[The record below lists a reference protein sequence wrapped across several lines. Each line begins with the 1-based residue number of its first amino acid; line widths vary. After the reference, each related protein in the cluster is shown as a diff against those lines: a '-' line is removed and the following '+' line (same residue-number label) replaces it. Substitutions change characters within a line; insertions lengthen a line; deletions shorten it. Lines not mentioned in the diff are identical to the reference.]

1 MKHFKKV
8 SLMLAV
14 LCMWV
19 GCVMTVQAANGPNT
33 GEYSAAY
40 INIYY
45 RDGTNPTTTNHLV
58 YAAGTQKTE
67 TVKGAVYDKKTNTLT
82 LTNYKHPTMS
92 IEVNEMGDDFKIKLV
107 GDNQIKGLAVWGFGY
122 GGSVEVFG
130 DGTLTVNKNKEDSA
144 GIIMQPEGTK
154 AVFKVSGK
162 AVVDVYAGTDKMPF
176 YVKAISEKYKN
187 CVDADTDKVLKTET
201 AYTDR
206 YIRHHVVTL
215 SDEPSVFEVYM
226 KDGDANSKYAI
237 DMYDTSYYIYKL
249 IYCKELNLYYAH
261 ELEHGYSAFNPSN
274 MGYYR
279 TLEEIS
285 AYTYSSRSSGEQEYI
300 EDKTGKKCIF
310 ELDIKNGVT
319 SYIKCDLISIGSI
332 TDSTGEAADWYIG
345 QPSSDNV
352 VFTQDEWYNLDKKGS
367 GYTASYVRELI
378 KGYVNVYVSGTSW
391 HLTAKK
397 TTGCKHKE
405 QVQSVKKK
413 ATFVSD
419 GKLVTKCKSCGKT
432 LSTKK
437 INKISNVKLSKS
449 IYTYDKKAKKP
460 TVTVKDNKG
469 KKLKKGT
476 DYTVTYAKGRKSI
489 GSYKVTIQ
497 LKSKKYSGKKT
508 LTFRIAPAGTA
519 IKSVKAGKAKVTVNW
534 KQQTKNT
541 SGYIIQCSTNKSFKG
556 SILTTVSSNKAKSK
570 QVTKLSAKKKY
581 YVRICTYKNVKK
593 NGKTTKIC
601 SDWSSAVTVKT
612 K

>member
-19 GCVMTVQAANGPNT
+19 GCVLTVQAANGPNT

-40 INIYY
+40 INIYN
-45 RDGTNPTTTNHLV
+45 RGGTNTNHFV
-58 YAAGTQKTE
+58 YVTGSQKAE

-92 IEVNEMGDDFKIKLV
+92 IEANEMGDDFKIKLV
-107 GDNQIKGLAVWGFGY
+107 GDNQIKSLIVWGYGY
-122 GGSVEVFG
+122 GGSVEILG
-130 DGTLTVNKNKEDSA
+130 DGTLTINKNKGKNC
-144 GIIMQPEGTK
+144 GITMQPEGTK
-154 AVFKVSGK
+154 AVLKVSGK

-176 YVKAISEKYKN
+176 YVNSISEKYKN
-187 CVDADTDKVLKTET
+187 CVDADTDKTLKTEP

-206 YIRHHVVTL
+206 YIMHHVVCL
-215 SDEPSVFEVYM
+215 SDTPYVFDVYT
-226 KDGDANSKYAI
+226 KDGDVNSKYAI
-237 DMYDTSYYIYKL
+237 QIYDTSYYIYKL
-249 IYCKELNLYYAH
+249 IYCKSLNLYYAH
-261 ELEHGYSAFNPSN
+261 EIEYGNSSFNPFN
-274 MGYYR
+274 MGYTR
-279 TLEEIS
+279 TMEEIS
-285 AYTYSSRSSGEQEYI
+285 AYTFKSKTSGAQEYI
-300 EDKTGKKCIF
+300 DNKTGKKCIF
-310 ELDIKNGVT
+310 DLEVENGVL
-319 SYIKCDLISIGSI
+319 SYVKCDLISIGSI
-332 TDSTGEAADWYIG
+332 TDSNGEAADWYIG

-352 VFTQDEWYNLDKKGS
+352 VLTKEEWYNLDKDGS
-367 GYTASYVRELI
+367 GYTASYEREPI
-378 KGYVNVYVSGTSW
+378 KGYVNIYVSGTSY

-405 QVQSVKKK
+405 QIQSVKKK
-413 ATFVSD
+413 ATFNAD
-419 GKLVTKCKSCGKT
+419 GKLVTKCKSCGET

-460 TVTVKDNKG
+460 TVTVKDTKG
-469 KKLKKGT
+469 KKLKKGK
-476 DYTVTYAKGRKSI
+476 DYTVTYAKGRKAI
-489 GSYKVTIQ
+489 GNYKVTIQ
-497 LKSKKYSGKKT
+497 LKGKKYNGKET
-508 LTFRIAPAGTA
+508 LTFRIAPAGTTV
-519 IKSVKAGKAKVTVNW
+519 KSVKAGKAKVTVNW

-570 QVTKLSAKKKY
+570 QITKLSTKKQY
-581 YVRICTYKNVKK
+581 YVRLCTYKNVKK

-601 SDWSSAVTVKT
+601 SDWSNAVAVKT

>member
-40 INIYY
+40 INIYN
-45 RDGTNPTTTNHLV
+45 RGGTNTNHFV
-58 YAAGTQKTE
+58 YVTGSQKAE

-92 IEVNEMGDDFKIKLV
+92 IEANEMGDDFKIKLV
-107 GDNQIKGLAVWGFGY
+107 GDNQIKSLIVWGYGY
-122 GGSVEVFG
+122 GGSVEILG
-130 DGTLTVNKNKEDSA
+130 DGTLTINKNKGKNC
-144 GIIMQPEGTK
+144 GITMQPEGTK
-154 AVFKVSGK
+154 AVLKVSGK

-176 YVKAISEKYKN
+176 YVNSISEKYKN
-187 CVDADTDKVLKTET
+187 CVDADTDKTLKTEA

-206 YIRHHVVTL
+206 YIMHHVVCL
-215 SDEPSVFEVYM
+215 SDTPYVFDVYT

-237 DMYDTSYYIYKL
+237 QIYDTSYYIYKL
-249 IYCKELNLYYAH
+249 IYCKSLNLYYAH
-261 ELEHGYSAFNPSN
+261 EIEYGNSSFNPFN
-274 MGYYR
+274 MGYTR
-279 TLEEIS
+279 TMEEIS
-285 AYTYSSRSSGEQEYI
+285 AYTFKSKTSGAQEYI
-300 EDKTGKKCIF
+300 DNKTGKKCIF
-310 ELDIKNGVT
+310 DLEVENGVL
-319 SYIKCDLISIGSI
+319 SYVKCDLISIGSI
-332 TDSTGEAADWYIG
+332 ADSNGEAADWYIG

-352 VFTQDEWYNLDKKGS
+352 VLTKEEWYNLDKDGS
-367 GYTASYVRELI
+367 GYTASYEREPI
-378 KGYVNVYVSGTSW
+378 KGYVNIYVSGTSY

-405 QVQSVKKK
+405 QIQSVKKK
-413 ATFVSD
+413 ATFNAD
-419 GKLVTKCKSCGKT
+419 GKLVTKCKSCGET

-460 TVTVKDNKG
+460 TVTVKDSKG
-469 KKLKKGT
+469 KKLKNGT
-476 DYTVTYAKGRKSI
+476 DYTVTYASGRKSI
-489 GSYKVTIQ
+489 GSYKVTVQ
-497 LKSKKYSGKKT
+497 LKGKKYSGKKT
-508 LTFRIAPAGTA
+508 LTFRIAPAGTTV
-519 IKSVKAGKAKVTVNW
+519 KSVKAGKAKVTVNW

-570 QVTKLSAKKKY
+570 QITKLSTKKQY

-601 SDWSSAVTVKT
+601 SDWSNAVAVKT

>member
-40 INIYY
+40 INIYN
-45 RDGTNPTTTNHLV
+45 RGGTNTNHFV
-58 YAAGTQKTE
+58 YVTGSQKAE

-92 IEVNEMGDDFKIKLV
+92 IEANEMGDDFKIKLV
-107 GDNQIKGLAVWGFGY
+107 GDNQIKSLIVWGYGY
-122 GGSVEVFG
+122 GGSVEILG
-130 DGTLTVNKNKEDSA
+130 DGTLTINKNKGKNC
-144 GIIMQPEGTK
+144 GITMQPEGTK
-154 AVFKVSGK
+154 AVLKVSGK

-176 YVKAISEKYKN
+176 YVNSISEKYKN
-187 CVDADTDKVLKTET
+187 CVDADTDKTLKTEA

-206 YIRHHVVTL
+206 YIMHHVVCL
-215 SDEPSVFEVYM
+215 SDTPYVFDVYT

-237 DMYDTSYYIYKL
+237 QIYDTSYYIYKL
-249 IYCKELNLYYAH
+249 IYCKSLNLYYAH
-261 ELEHGYSAFNPSN
+261 EIEYGNSSFNPFN
-274 MGYYR
+274 MGYTR
-279 TLEEIS
+279 TMEEIS
-285 AYTYSSRSSGEQEYI
+285 AYTFKSKTSGAQEYI
-300 EDKTGKKCIF
+300 DNKTGKKCIF
-310 ELDIKNGVT
+310 DLEVENGVL
-319 SYIKCDLISIGSI
+319 SYVKCDLISIGSI
-332 TDSTGEAADWYIG
+332 TDSNGEAADWYIG

-352 VFTQDEWYNLDKKGS
+352 VLTKEEWYNLDKDGS
-367 GYTASYVRELI
+367 GYTASYVREPI
-378 KGYVNVYVSGTSW
+378 KGYVNIYVSGTSY

-413 ATFVSD
+413 ATFSAD
-419 GKLVTKCKSCGKT
+419 GKLVTKCKSCGET

-460 TVTVKDNKG
+460 TVTVKDTKG
-469 KKLKKGT
+469 KKLKKGK
-476 DYTVTYAKGRKSI
+476 DYTVTYAKGRKAI
-489 GSYKVTIQ
+489 GNYKVTIQ
-497 LKSKKYSGKKT
+497 LKGKKYNGKET
-508 LTFRIAPAGTA
+508 LTFRIAPAGTTV
-519 IKSVKAGKAKVTVNW
+519 KSVKAGKAKVTVNW
-534 KQQTKNT
+534 KMQTRNT
-541 SGYIIQCSTNKSFKG
+541 NGYIIQYSSNKSFRNVKQ
-556 SILTTVSSNKAKSK
+556 ITISSNKAKSK
-570 QVTKLSAKKKY
+570 QITKLSTKKQY
-581 YVRICTYKNVKK
+581 YVRLCTYKNVKK

-601 SDWSSAVTVKT
+601 SDWSNAVAVKT

>member
-40 INIYY
+40 INIYN
-45 RDGTNPTTTNHLV
+45 RGGTNTNHFV
-58 YAAGTQKTE
+58 YVTGSQKAE

-92 IEVNEMGDDFKIKLV
+92 IEANEMGDDFKIKLV
-107 GDNQIKGLAVWGFGY
+107 GDNQIKSLIVWGYGY
-122 GGSVEVFG
+122 GGSVEILG
-130 DGTLTVNKNKEDSA
+130 DGTLMINKNKEKNC

-154 AVFKVSGK
+154 AVLKVSGK

-176 YVKAISEKYKN
+176 YVNSISEKYKK
-187 CVDADTDKVLKTET
+187 CVDADTDKTLKTEA

-206 YIRHHVVTL
+206 YIMHHVVCL
-215 SDEPSVFEVYM
+215 SDTPYVFDVYT

-237 DMYDTSYYIYKL
+237 QIYDTSYYIYKL
-249 IYCKELNLYYAH
+249 IYCKSLNLYYAH
-261 ELEHGYSAFNPSN
+261 EIEYGNSSFNPFN
-274 MGYYR
+274 MGYTR
-279 TLEEIS
+279 TMEEIS
-285 AYTYSSRSSGEQEYI
+285 AYTFKSKTSGAQEYI
-300 EDKTGKKCIF
+300 DNKTGKKCIF
-310 ELDIKNGVT
+310 DLEVENGVL
-319 SYIKCDLISIGSI
+319 SYVKCDLISIGSI
-332 TDSTGEAADWYIG
+332 TDSNGEAADWYIG

-352 VFTQDEWYNLDKKGS
+352 VLTKEEWYNLDKDGS
-367 GYTASYVRELI
+367 GYTASYEREPI
-378 KGYVNVYVSGTSW
+378 KGYVNIYVSGTSY
-391 HLTAKK
+391 HMTAKK

-405 QVQSVKKK
+405 QIQSVKKK
-413 ATFVSD
+413 ATFNAD
-419 GKLVTKCKSCGKT
+419 GKVVTKCKSCGET

-460 TVTVKDNKG
+460 TVTVKDTKG
-469 KKLKKGT
+469 KKLKKGK
-476 DYTVTYAKGRKSI
+476 DYTVTYAKGRKAI
-489 GSYKVTIQ
+489 GNYKVTIQ
-497 LKSKKYSGKKT
+497 LKGKKYNGKET
-508 LTFRIAPAGTA
+508 LTFRIAPAGTTV
-519 IKSVKAGKAKVTVNW
+519 KSVKAGKAKVTVNW

-570 QVTKLSAKKKY
+570 QITKLSTKKQY
-581 YVRICTYKNVKK
+581 YVRLCTYKNVKK

-601 SDWSSAVTVKT
+601 SDWSNAVAVKT

>member
-1 MKHFKKV
+1 MGMKHFKKV

-40 INIYY
+40 INIYN
-45 RDGTNPTTTNHLV
+45 RGGTNTNHFV
-58 YAAGTQKTE
+58 YVTGSQKAE

-92 IEVNEMGDDFKIKLV
+92 IEANEMGDDFKIKLV
-107 GDNQIKGLAVWGFGY
+107 GDNQIKSLIVWGYGY
-122 GGSVEVFG
+122 GGSVEILG
-130 DGTLTVNKNKEDSA
+130 DGTLTINKNKEKNC
-144 GIIMQPEGTK
+144 GITMQPEGTK
-154 AVFKVSGK
+154 AVLKVSGK

-176 YVKAISEKYKN
+176 YVNSISEKYKN
-187 CVDADTDKVLKTET
+187 CVDADTDKTLKTEA

-206 YIRHHVVTL
+206 YIMHHVVCL
-215 SDEPSVFEVYM
+215 SDEPSVFELYM

-249 IYCKELNLYYAH
+249 IYCKSLNLYYAH
-261 ELEHGYSAFNPSN
+261 EIEHGYSAFNPSN
-274 MGYYR
+274 MGYYK

-285 AYTYSSRSSGEQEYI
+285 AYTYKSKSSGEQEYI

-319 SYIKCDLISIGSI
+319 SYVKCDLISIGSI
-332 TDSTGEAADWYIG
+332 TDSNGEAADWYIG

-352 VFTQDEWYNLDKKGS
+352 VLTKEEWYNLDKDGS
-367 GYTASYVRELI
+367 GYTASYVREPI
-378 KGYVNVYVSGTSW
+378 KGYVNIYVSGTSY

-413 ATFVSD
+413 ATFNAD
-419 GKLVTKCKSCGKT
+419 GKLVTKCKSCGDT

-460 TVTVKDNKG
+460 VVTVKDTKG
-469 KKLKKGT
+469 KKLKKGK
-476 DYTVTYAKGRKSI
+476 DYTVTYAKGRKAI
-489 GSYKVTIQ
+489 GNYKVTIQ
-497 LKSKKYSGKKT
+497 LKGKKYNGKET
-508 LTFRIAPAGTA
+508 LTFRIAPAGTTV
-519 IKSVKAGKAKVTVNW
+519 KSVKAGKAKVTVNW

-570 QVTKLSAKKKY
+570 QITKLSTKKQY
-581 YVRICTYKNVKK
+581 YVRLCTYKNVKK

-601 SDWSSAVTVKT
+601 SDWSNAVVVKT

>member
-40 INIYY
+40 INIYN
-45 RDGTNPTTTNHLV
+45 RGGTNTNHFV
-58 YAAGTQKTE
+58 YVTGSQKAE

-92 IEVNEMGDDFKIKLV
+92 IEANEMGDDFKIKLV
-107 GDNQIKGLAVWGFGY
+107 GDNQIKSLIVWGYGY
-122 GGSVEVFG
+122 GGSVEILG
-130 DGTLTVNKNKEDSA
+130 DGTLTINKNKGKNC
-144 GIIMQPEGTK
+144 GITMQPEGTK
-154 AVFKVSGK
+154 AVLKVSGK

-176 YVKAISEKYKN
+176 YVNSISEKYKN
-187 CVDADTDKVLKTET
+187 CVDADTDKTLKTEP

-206 YIRHHVVTL
+206 YIMHHVVCL
-215 SDEPSVFEVYM
+215 SDTPYVFDVYT
-226 KDGDANSKYAI
+226 KDGDVNSKYAI
-237 DMYDTSYYIYKL
+237 QIYDTSYYIYKL
-249 IYCKELNLYYAH
+249 IYCKSLNLYYAH
-261 ELEHGYSAFNPSN
+261 EIEYGNSSFNPFN
-274 MGYYR
+274 MGYTR
-279 TLEEIS
+279 TMEEIS
-285 AYTYSSRSSGEQEYI
+285 AYTFKSKTSGAQEYI
-300 EDKTGKKCIF
+300 DNKTGKKCIF
-310 ELDIKNGVT
+310 DLEVENGVL
-319 SYIKCDLISIGSI
+319 SYVKCDLISIGSI
-332 TDSTGEAADWYIG
+332 TDSNGEAADWYIG

-352 VFTQDEWYNLDKKGS
+352 VLTKEEWYNLDKDGS
-367 GYTASYVRELI
+367 GYTASYEREPI
-378 KGYVNVYVSGTSW
+378 KGYVNIYVSGTSY

-405 QVQSVKKK
+405 QIQSVKKK
-413 ATFVSD
+413 ATFNAD
-419 GKLVTKCKSCGKT
+419 GKLVTKCKSCGET

-460 TVTVKDNKG
+460 TVTVKDTKG
-469 KKLKKGT
+469 KKLKKGK
-476 DYTVTYAKGRKSI
+476 DYTVTYAKGRKAI
-489 GSYKVTIQ
+489 GNYKVTIQ
-497 LKSKKYSGKKT
+497 LKGKKYNGKET
-508 LTFRIAPAGTA
+508 LTFRIAPAGTTV
-519 IKSVKAGKAKVTVNW
+519 KSVKAGKAKVTVNW

-570 QVTKLSAKKKY
+570 QITKLSTKKQY
-581 YVRICTYKNVKK
+581 YVRLCTYKNVKK

-601 SDWSSAVTVKT
+601 SDWSNTVAVKT

>member
-40 INIYY
+40 INIYN
-45 RDGTNPTTTNHLV
+45 RGGTNTNHFV
-58 YAAGTQKTE
+58 YVTGSQKAE

-92 IEVNEMGDDFKIKLV
+92 IEANEMGDDFKIKLV
-107 GDNQIKGLAVWGFGY
+107 GDNQIKSLIVWGYGY
-122 GGSVEVFG
+122 GGSVEILG
-130 DGTLTVNKNKEDSA
+130 DGTLTINKNKGKNC
-144 GIIMQPEGTK
+144 GITMQPEGTK
-154 AVFKVSGK
+154 AVLKVSGK

-176 YVKAISEKYKN
+176 YVNSISEEYKN
-187 CVDADTDKVLKTET
+187 CVDADTDKTLKTEA

-206 YIRHHVVTL
+206 YITHPVVWL

-226 KDGDANSKYAI
+226 KDGDAKSKYAI

-249 IYCKELNLYYAH
+249 IYCKSLNLYYAH
-261 ELEHGYSAFNPSN
+261 EIEHGYSAFNPFN
-274 MGYYR
+274 MGYYK

-285 AYTYSSRSSGEQEYI
+285 AYTYRGKSSGEQEYI

-319 SYIKCDLISIGSI
+319 SYVKCDLISIGSI

-352 VFTQDEWYNLDKKGS
+352 VLTKEEWYNLDKDGS
-367 GYTASYVRELI
+367 GYTASYVREPI
-378 KGYVNVYVSGTSW
+378 KGYVNIYVSGTSY

-397 TTGCKHKE
+397 TTGCEHKE

-413 ATFVSD
+413 ATFSAD
-419 GKLVTKCKSCGKT
+419 GKLVTKCKSCGET

-460 TVTVKDNKG
+460 TVTVKDTKG
-469 KKLKKGT
+469 KKLKKGK
-476 DYTVTYAKGRKSI
+476 DYTVTYAKGRKAI
-489 GSYKVTIQ
+489 GNYKVTIQ
-497 LKSKKYSGKKT
+497 LKGKKYNGKET
-508 LTFRIAPAGTA
+508 LTFRIAPAGTS
-519 IKSVKAGKAKVTVNW
+519 IKSAKAGKTKVTVNW
-534 KQQTKNT
+534 KKQTRNT
-541 SGYIIQCSTNKSFKG
+541 SGYIIQYSANKSFRNVKQ
-556 SILTTVSSNKAKSK
+556 ITISSNKAKSK
-570 QVTKLSAKKKY
+570 QITKLSTKKQY

-601 SDWSSAVTVKT
+601 SDWSNAVAVKT

>member
-40 INIYY
+40 INIYN
-45 RDGTNPTTTNHLV
+45 RGGTNTNHFV
-58 YAAGTQKTE
+58 YVTGSQKAE

-92 IEVNEMGDDFKIKLV
+92 IEANEMGDDFKIKLV
-107 GDNQIKGLAVWGFGY
+107 GDNQIKSLIVWGYGY
-122 GGSVEVFG
+122 GGSVEILG
-130 DGTLTVNKNKEDSA
+130 DGTLTINKNKGKNC
-144 GIIMQPEGTK
+144 GITMQPEGTK
-154 AVFKVSGK
+154 AVLKVSGK

-176 YVKAISEKYKN
+176 YVNSISEKYKN
-187 CVDADTDKVLKTET
+187 CVDADTDKTLKTEA

-206 YIRHHVVTL
+206 YIMHHVVCL
-215 SDEPSVFEVYM
+215 SDTPYVFDVYT

-237 DMYDTSYYIYKL
+237 QIYDTSYYIYKL
-249 IYCKELNLYYAH
+249 IYCKSLNLYYAH
-261 ELEHGYSAFNPSN
+261 EIEYGNSSFNPFN
-274 MGYYR
+274 MGYTR
-279 TLEEIS
+279 TMEEIS
-285 AYTYSSRSSGEQEYI
+285 AYTFKSKTSGAQEYI
-300 EDKTGKKCIF
+300 DNKTGKKCIF
-310 ELDIKNGVT
+310 DLEVENGVL
-319 SYIKCDLISIGSI
+319 SYVKCDLISIGSI
-332 TDSTGEAADWYIG
+332 ADSNGEAADWYIG

-352 VFTQDEWYNLDKKGS
+352 VLTKEEWYNLDKDGS
-367 GYTASYVRELI
+367 GYTASYEREPI
-378 KGYVNVYVSGTSW
+378 KGYVNIYVSGTSY

-405 QVQSVKKK
+405 QIQSVKKK
-413 ATFVSD
+413 ATFNAD
-419 GKLVTKCKSCGKT
+419 GKLVTKCKSCGET

-460 TVTVKDNKG
+460 TVTVKDTKG
-469 KKLKKGT
+469 KKLKKGK
-476 DYTVTYAKGRKSI
+476 DYTVTYAKGRKAI
-489 GSYKVTIQ
+489 GNYKVTIQ
-497 LKSKKYSGKKT
+497 LKGKKYNGKET
-508 LTFRIAPAGTA
+508 LTFRIAPAGTTV
-519 IKSVKAGKAKVTVNW
+519 KSVKAGKAKVTVNW

-570 QVTKLSAKKKY
+570 QITKLSTKKQY
-581 YVRICTYKNVKK
+581 YVRLCTYKNVKK

-601 SDWSSAVTVKT
+601 SDWSNAVAVKT

>member
-1 MKHFKKV
+1 MGMKHFKKV

-40 INIYY
+40 INIYN
-45 RDGTNPTTTNHLV
+45 RGGTNTNHFV
-58 YAAGTQKTE
+58 YVTGSQKAE

-92 IEVNEMGDDFKIKLV
+92 IEANEMGDDFKIKLV
-107 GDNQIKGLAVWGFGY
+107 GDNQIKSLIVWGYGY
-122 GGSVEVFG
+122 GGSVEILG
-130 DGTLTVNKNKEDSA
+130 DGTLTINKNKEKNC
-144 GIIMQPEGTK
+144 GITMQPEGTK
-154 AVFKVSGK
+154 AVLKVSGK

-176 YVKAISEKYKN
+176 YVNSISEKYKN
-187 CVDADTDKVLKTET
+187 CVDADTDKTLKTEA

-206 YIRHHVVTL
+206 YITYPVVWL

-249 IYCKELNLYYAH
+249 IYCKSLNLYYAH
-261 ELEHGYSAFNPSN
+261 EIEHGYSAFNPFN
-274 MGYYR
+274 MGYYK

-285 AYTYSSRSSGEQEYI
+285 AYTYRGKSSGEQEYI

-310 ELDIKNGVT
+310 ELDIKNGVI
-319 SYIKCDLISIGSI
+319 SYVKCDLISIGSI
-332 TDSTGEAADWYIG
+332 TDSNGEAADWYIG

-352 VFTQDEWYNLDKKGS
+352 VLTKEEWYNLDKDGS
-367 GYTASYVRELI
+367 GYTASYVREPI
-378 KGYVNVYVSGTSW
+378 KGYVNIYVSGTSY

-413 ATFVSD
+413 ATFSAD
-419 GKLVTKCKSCGKT
+419 GKLVTKCKSCGET

-460 TVTVKDNKG
+460 TVTVKDTKG
-469 KKLKKGT
+469 KKLKKGK
-476 DYTVTYAKGRKSI
+476 DYTVTYAKGRKAI
-489 GSYKVTIQ
+489 GNYKVTIQ
-497 LKSKKYSGKKT
+497 LKGKKYNGKET
-508 LTFRIAPAGTA
+508 LTFRIAPAGTS
-519 IKSVKAGKAKVTVNW
+519 IKSAKAGKTKVAVNW
-534 KQQTKNT
+534 KMQTRNT
-541 SGYIIQCSTNKSFKG
+541 NGYIIQYSSNKSFRNVKQ
-556 SILTTVSSNKAKSK
+556 ITISSNKAKSK
-570 QVTKLSAKKKY
+570 QIPKLSTKKQY
-581 YVRICTYKNVKK
+581 YVRLCTYKNVKK

-601 SDWSSAVTVKT
+601 SDWSNAVAVKT

>member
-40 INIYY
+40 INIYN
-45 RDGTNPTTTNHLV
+45 RGGTNTNHFV
-58 YAAGTQKTE
+58 YVTGSQKAE

-92 IEVNEMGDDFKIKLV
+92 IEANEMGDDFKIKLV
-107 GDNQIKGLAVWGFGY
+107 GDNQIKSLIVWGYGY
-122 GGSVEVFG
+122 GGSVEILG
-130 DGTLTVNKNKEDSA
+130 DGTLTINKNKGKNC
-144 GIIMQPEGTK
+144 GITMQPEGTK
-154 AVFKVSGK
+154 AVLKVSGK

-176 YVKAISEKYKN
+176 YVNSISEEYKN
-187 CVDADTDKVLKTET
+187 CVDADTDKTLKTEA

-206 YIRHHVVTL
+206 YITHPVVWL

-226 KDGDANSKYAI
+226 KDGDAKSQYAI

-249 IYCKELNLYYAH
+249 IYCKSLNLYYAH
-261 ELEHGYSAFNPSN
+261 EIEHGYSAFNPFN
-274 MGYYR
+274 MGYYK

-285 AYTYSSRSSGEQEYI
+285 AYTYRGKSSGEQEYI

-319 SYIKCDLISIGSI
+319 SYVKCDLISIGSI

-352 VFTQDEWYNLDKKGS
+352 VLTKEEWYNLDKDGS
-367 GYTASYVRELI
+367 GYTASYVREPI
-378 KGYVNVYVSGTSW
+378 KGYVNIYVSGTSY

-397 TTGCKHKE
+397 TTGCEHKE

-413 ATFVSD
+413 ATFSAD
-419 GKLVTKCKSCGKT
+419 GKLVTKCKSCGET

-460 TVTVKDNKG
+460 TVTVKDTKG
-469 KKLKKGT
+469 KKLKKGK
-476 DYTVTYAKGRKSI
+476 DYTVTYAKGRKAI
-489 GSYKVTIQ
+489 GNYKVTIQ
-497 LKSKKYSGKKT
+497 LKGKKYNGKET
-508 LTFRIAPAGTA
+508 LTFRIAPAGTS
-519 IKSVKAGKAKVTVNW
+519 IKSAKAGKTKVAVNW
-534 KQQTKNT
+534 KMQTRNT
-541 SGYIIQCSTNKSFKG
+541 NGYIIQYSSNKSFRNVKQ
-556 SILTTVSSNKAKSK
+556 ITISSNKAKSK
-570 QVTKLSAKKKY
+570 QITKLSTKKQY
-581 YVRICTYKNVKK
+581 YVRLCTYKNVKK

-601 SDWSSAVTVKT
+601 SDWSNAVAVKT

>member
-40 INIYY
+40 INIYN
-45 RDGTNPTTTNHLV
+45 RGGTNTNHFV
-58 YAAGTQKTE
+58 YVTGSQKAE

-92 IEVNEMGDDFKIKLV
+92 IEANEMGDDFKIKLV
-107 GDNQIKGLAVWGFGY
+107 GDNQIKSLIVWGYGY
-122 GGSVEVFG
+122 GGSVEILG
-130 DGTLTVNKNKEDSA
+130 DGTLTINKNKEKNC
-144 GIIMQPEGTK
+144 GITMQPEGTK
-154 AVFKVSGK
+154 AVLKVSGK

-176 YVKAISEKYKN
+176 YVNSISEKYKN
-187 CVDADTDKVLKTET
+187 CVDADTDKTLKTEA

-206 YIRHHVVTL
+206 YIMHHVVCL
-215 SDEPSVFEVYM
+215 SDTPYVFDVYT
-226 KDGDANSKYAI
+226 KDGDVNSKYAI
-237 DMYDTSYYIYKL
+237 QIYDTSYYIYKL
-249 IYCKELNLYYAH
+249 IYCKSLNLYYAH
-261 ELEHGYSAFNPSN
+261 EIEYGNSSFNPFN
-274 MGYYR
+274 MGYTR
-279 TLEEIS
+279 TMEEIS
-285 AYTYSSRSSGEQEYI
+285 AYTFKSKTSGAQEYI
-300 EDKTGKKCIF
+300 DNKTGKKCIF
-310 ELDIKNGVT
+310 DLEVENGVL
-319 SYIKCDLISIGSI
+319 SYVKCDLISIGSI
-332 TDSTGEAADWYIG
+332 TDSNGEAADWYIG

-352 VFTQDEWYNLDKKGS
+352 VLTKEEWYNLDKDGS
-367 GYTASYVRELI
+367 GYTASYEREPI
-378 KGYVNVYVSGTSW
+378 KGYVNIYVSGTSY

-405 QVQSVKKK
+405 QIQSVKKK
-413 ATFVSD
+413 ATFNAD
-419 GKLVTKCKSCGKT
+419 GKLVTKCKSCGET

-437 INKISNVKLSKS
+437 INKISSVKLSKS

-460 TVTVKDNKG
+460 TVTVKDTKG
-469 KKLKKGT
+469 KKLKKGK
-476 DYTVTYAKGRKSI
+476 DYTVTYAKGRKAI
-489 GSYKVTIQ
+489 GNYKVTIQ
-497 LKSKKYSGKKT
+497 LKGKKYNGKET
-508 LTFRIAPAGTA
+508 LTFRIAPAGTTV
-519 IKSVKAGKAKVTVNW
+519 KSVKAGKAKVTVNW

-570 QVTKLSAKKKY
+570 QITKLSTKKQY
-581 YVRICTYKNVKK
+581 YVRLCTYKNVKK

-601 SDWSSAVTVKT
+601 SDWSNAVAVKT

>member
-40 INIYY
+40 INIYN
-45 RDGTNPTTTNHLV
+45 RGGTNTNYFV
-58 YAAGTQKTE
+58 YVTGSQKAE

-92 IEVNEMGDDFKIKLV
+92 IEANEMGDDFKIKLV
-107 GDNQIKGLAVWGFGY
+107 GDNQIKSLIVWGYGY
-122 GGSVEVFG
+122 GGSVEILG
-130 DGTLTVNKNKEDSA
+130 DGTLTINKNKEKNC
-144 GIIMQPEGTK
+144 GITMQPEGTK
-154 AVFKVSGK
+154 AVLKVSGK

-176 YVKAISEKYKN
+176 YVNSISEKYKN
-187 CVDADTDKVLKTET
+187 CVDADTDKTLKTEA

-206 YIRHHVVTL
+206 YIMHHVVCL
-215 SDEPSVFEVYM
+215 SDTPYVFDVYT
-226 KDGDANSKYAI
+226 KDGDVNSKYAI
-237 DMYDTSYYIYKL
+237 QIYDTSYYIYKL
-249 IYCKELNLYYAH
+249 IYCKSLNLYYAH
-261 ELEHGYSAFNPSN
+261 EIEYGNSSFNPFN
-274 MGYYR
+274 MGYTR
-279 TLEEIS
+279 TMEEIS
-285 AYTYSSRSSGEQEYI
+285 AYTFKSKTSGAQEYI
-300 EDKTGKKCIF
+300 DNKTGKKCIF
-310 ELDIKNGVT
+310 DLEVENGVL
-319 SYIKCDLISIGSI
+319 SYVKCDLISIGSI
-332 TDSTGEAADWYIG
+332 TDSNGEAADWYIG

-352 VFTQDEWYNLDKKGS
+352 VLTKEEWYNLDKDGS
-367 GYTASYVRELI
+367 RYTASYVRETI
-378 KGYVNVYVSGTSW
+378 KGYVNVYVSGTSY

-413 ATFVSD
+413 ATFSAD
-419 GKLVTKCKSCGKT
+419 GKLVTKCKSCGET

-437 INKISNVKLSKS
+437 INKISSVKLSKS

-460 TVTVKDNKG
+460 TVTVKGSKG
-469 KKLKKGT
+469 KKLKNGT
-476 DYTVTYAKGRKSI
+476 DYTVTYASGRKSI
-489 GSYKVTIQ
+489 GSYKVTVQ
-497 LKSKKYSGKKT
+497 LKGKKYSGKKT
-508 LTFRIAPAGTA
+508 LTFRIAPAGTTV
-519 IKSVKAGKAKVTVNW
+519 KSVKAGKAKVTVNW

-570 QVTKLSAKKKY
+570 QITKLSTKKQY

-601 SDWSSAVTVKT
+601 SDWSNAVAVKT

>member
-40 INIYY
+40 INIYN
-45 RDGTNPTTTNHLV
+45 RGGTNTNHFV
-58 YAAGTQKTE
+58 YVTGSQKAE

-92 IEVNEMGDDFKIKLV
+92 IEANEMGDDFKIKLV
-107 GDNQIKGLAVWGFGY
+107 GDNQIKSLIVWGYGY
-122 GGSVEVFG
+122 GGSVEILG
-130 DGTLTVNKNKEDSA
+130 DGTLTINKNKGKNC
-144 GIIMQPEGTK
+144 GITMQPEGTK
-154 AVFKVSGK
+154 AVLKVSGK

-176 YVKAISEKYKN
+176 YVNSISEKYKK
-187 CVDADTDKVLKTET
+187 CVDADTDKTLKTEA

-206 YIRHHVVTL
+206 YIMHHVVCL
-215 SDEPSVFEVYM
+215 SDTPYVLDVYT

-237 DMYDTSYYIYKL
+237 QIYDTSYYIYKL
-249 IYCKELNLYYAH
+249 IYCKSLNLYYAH
-261 ELEHGYSAFNPSN
+261 EIEYGNSSFNPFN
-274 MGYYR
+274 MGYTR
-279 TLEEIS
+279 TMEEIS
-285 AYTYSSRSSGEQEYI
+285 AYTFKSKTSGAQEYI
-300 EDKTGKKCIF
+300 DNKTGKKCIF
-310 ELDIKNGVT
+310 DLEVENGVL
-319 SYIKCDLISIGSI
+319 SYVKCDLVSIGSI
-332 TDSTGEAADWYIG
+332 TDSNGEAADWYIG

-352 VFTQDEWYNLDKKGS
+352 VLTKEEWYNLDKDGS
-367 GYTASYVRELI
+367 GYTASYEREPI
-378 KGYVNVYVSGTSW
+378 KGYVNIYVSGTSY

-405 QVQSVKKK
+405 QIQSVKKK
-413 ATFVSD
+413 ATFNAD
-419 GKLVTKCKSCGKT
+419 GKLVTKCKSCGET

-460 TVTVKDNKG
+460 TVTVKDTKG
-469 KKLKKGT
+469 KKLKKGK
-476 DYTVTYAKGRKSI
+476 DYTVTYAKGRKAI
-489 GSYKVTIQ
+489 GNYKVTIQ
-497 LKSKKYSGKKT
+497 LKGKKYNGKET
-508 LTFRIAPAGTA
+508 LTFRIAPAGTTV
-519 IKSVKAGKAKVTVNW
+519 KSVKAGKAKVTVNW
-534 KQQTKNT
+534 KMQTRNT
-541 SGYIIQCSTNKSFKG
+541 NGYIIQYSSNKSFRNVKQ
-556 SILTTVSSNKAKSK
+556 ITISSNKAKSK
-570 QVTKLSAKKKY
+570 QITKLSTKKQY
-581 YVRICTYKNVKK
+581 YVRLCTYKNVKK

-601 SDWSSAVTVKT
+601 SDWSNAVAVKT

>member
-40 INIYY
+40 INIYN
-45 RDGTNPTTTNHLV
+45 RGGTNTNHFV
-58 YAAGTQKTE
+58 YVTGSQKAE

-92 IEVNEMGDDFKIKLV
+92 IEANEMGDDFKIKLV
-107 GDNQIKGLAVWGFGY
+107 GDNQIKSLIVWGYGY
-122 GGSVEVFG
+122 GGSVEILG
-130 DGTLTVNKNKEDSA
+130 DGTLTINKNKGKNC
-144 GIIMQPEGTK
+144 GITMQPEGTK
-154 AVFKVSGK
+154 AVLKVSGK

-176 YVKAISEKYKN
+176 YVNSISEKYKK
-187 CVDADTDKVLKTET
+187 CVDADTDKTLKTEA

-206 YIRHHVVTL
+206 YIMHHVVCL
-215 SDEPSVFEVYM
+215 SDTPYVFDVYT

-237 DMYDTSYYIYKL
+237 QIYDTSYYIYKL
-249 IYCKELNLYYAH
+249 IYCKSLNLYYAH
-261 ELEHGYSAFNPSN
+261 EIEYGNSSFNPFN
-274 MGYYR
+274 MGYTR
-279 TLEEIS
+279 TMEEIS
-285 AYTYSSRSSGEQEYI
+285 AYTFKSKTSGAQEYI
-300 EDKTGKKCIF
+300 DNKTGKKCIF
-310 ELDIKNGVT
+310 DLEVENGVL
-319 SYIKCDLISIGSI
+319 SYVKCDLISIGSI
-332 TDSTGEAADWYIG
+332 TDSNGEAADWYIG

-352 VFTQDEWYNLDKKGS
+352 VLTKEEWYNLDKDGS
-367 GYTASYVRELI
+367 GYTASYEREPI
-378 KGYVNVYVSGTSW
+378 KGYVNIYVSGTSY

-405 QVQSVKKK
+405 QIQSVKKK
-413 ATFVSD
+413 ATFSAD
-419 GKLVTKCKSCGKT
+419 GKLVTKCKSCGET
-432 LSTKK
+432 LSAKK

-460 TVTVKDNKG
+460 TVTVKDTKG
-469 KKLKKGT
+469 KKLKKGK
-476 DYTVTYAKGRKSI
+476 DYTVTYASGRRSI
-489 GSYKVTIQ
+489 GSYKVTVQ
-497 LKSKKYSGKKT
+497 LKGKKYNGKET
-508 LTFRIAPAGTA
+508 LTFRIAPAGTTV
-519 IKSVKAGKAKVTVNW
+519 KSVKAGKAKVTVNW

-570 QVTKLSAKKKY
+570 QITKLSTKKQY
-581 YVRICTYKNVKK
+581 YVRLCTYKNVKK

-601 SDWSSAVTVKT
+601 SDWSNAVAVKT